1 MEILCTRPSCGSSN
15 HFADLDDANTLKT
28 TQQKFCTHC
37 GMPLILGGR
46 YLPTKLLGQGGFG
59 AAFLA
64 CDRYTT
70 SLRNCVVKQFQPAG
84 NLSAQQ
90 LEIAQGLFER
100 EAAVLEDLGRE
111 HRQIPDSFA
120 FFPLVIP
127 DRQDNKD
134 EQFFY
139 LVQEFI
145 DGQDL
150 EQELAQKG
158 NYSEAE
164 MLEVLREILGVLSFV
179 HGRGVIHRDI
189 KPSNIMR
196 TTQGRLYLLDFGA
209 VKQVTAGGA
218 GSGHSTGIYS
228 MGFAPPEQM
237 QGSQV
242 YPSTD
247 LYALGATC
255 LVLVTGKASD
265 QLFDTYNNCWTWRE
279 HAPQVSDRTAAILEK
294 MMRPTPKDRFQSA
307 DDVLLLLN
315 RTPATSR
322 RPQPPPPPAAPTA
335 QPTVAQASPVATPP
349 PAPHLTQPGPP
360 PVPASGP
367 TPPAHSAPPSRR
379 TKPRFGLIEI
389 LASSAFTG
397 FEGALLL
404 MILISLVN
412 AMNPISIGLWGM
424 SMGGLIYAQSRRVLE
439 KWDFAILGVMTV
451 VLVTVVPWFH
461 RSAALQ
467 TVLSTL
473 SLSGALGYV
482 FLAVLAGAVVVL
494 VTALFRLIYQ
504 VLSSML

>member
-1 MEILCTRPSCGSSN
+1 MEILCTRPSCGSRN

-28 TQQKFCTHC
+28 TQQKFCTQC

-46 YLPTKLLGQGGFG
+46 YLPTQLLGQGGFG

-127 DRQDNKD
+127 DRQGNKD

-150 EQELAQKG
+150 EHELAAKG

-164 MLEVLREILGVLSFV
+164 MLEVLREILNVLSFV

-196 TTQGRLYLLDFGA
+196 TTKGRLYLLDFGA
-209 VKQVTAGGA
+209 VKQVTAGSA

-279 HAPQVSDRTAAILEK
+279 HAPQVGDRTAAILEK
-294 MMRPTPKDRFQSA
+294 MLRPTPKDRFQSA

-315 RTPATSR
+315 HTPAARSSPT
-322 RPQPPPPPAAPTA
+322 PAPPPPPVAPA
-335 QPTVAQASPVATPP
+335 SQSTVTQAP
-349 PAPHLTQPGPP
+349 PAPAPNLAQPGPP
-360 PVPASGP
+360 PAPIPP
-367 TPPAHSAPPSRR
+367 TPAPSRR
-379 TKPRFGLIEI
+379 STPKFGLVEI

-404 MILISLVN
+404 MISISLVN
-412 AMNPISIGLWGM
+412 GITPISIGLWGM
-424 SMGGLIYAQSRRVLE
+424 SMGGLIYAQSRRALE
-439 KWDFAILGVMTV
+439 KWDFAILGGITV
-451 VLVTVVPWFH
+451 ALVRVVPWFH

-467 TVLSTL
+467 AVLTTL
-473 SLSGALGYV
+473 SLSGVLGYV

-504 VLSSML
+504 ILSSML